1 MFHNRI
7 YKIYI
12 EFQNNSKKP
21 LAVAVD
27 QAVLLRGDTGYKV
40 VHEGNVLHP

>member
-1 MFHNRI
+1 MFQ
-7 YKIYI
+7 KIRT
-12 EFQNNSKKP
+12 QKKP

-27 QAVLLRGDTGYKV
+27 QAVLLRGDSGYKV